1 MPFSF
6 WIISVVD
13 GKTLT
18 ESNFPLLNSIQDSL
32 SSVESLQRKH
42 TQFEKALEAQME
54 KIDEMASFAQQLMQN
69 KHYDSDNITNRC
81 QAVLRRWSQTLPMSA
96 THLFCNETLPM
107 WLISLNDLREP

>member
-18 ESNFPLLNSIQDSL
+18 ESSIPLLKSIQDSV

-42 TQFEKALEAQME
+42 AQFEKALEAQME

-81 QAVLRRWSQTLPMSA
+81 QAVLRR
-96 THLFCNETLPM
+96 
-107 WLISLNDLREP
+107 